1 MGFWRGAY
9 LIGRFVPVALLDPG
23 GVVSGGEVAQGP
35 SQLPDGGEVLD
46 PGQLTF
52 ARSYGPL
59 GDTVAFWRAHQR

>member
-1 MGFWRGAY
+1 
-9 LIGRFVPVALLDPG
+9 VALLDPG